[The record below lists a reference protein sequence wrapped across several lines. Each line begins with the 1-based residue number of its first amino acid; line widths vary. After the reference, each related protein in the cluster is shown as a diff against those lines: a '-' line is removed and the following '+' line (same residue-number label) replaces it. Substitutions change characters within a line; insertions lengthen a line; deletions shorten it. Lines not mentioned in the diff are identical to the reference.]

1 MRDLHFDEGFTRD
14 FNQASKNWP
23 WATWHQ
29 VEAQR
34 EATARR
40 LLAEVF
46 GSPSEGEELAGEHGG
61 EPSE

>member
-1 MRDLHFDEGFTRD
+1 MRDLHLDEGFMRD

-46 GSPSEGEELAGEHGG
+46 GGPSDDEGPAGERGR

>member
-1 MRDLHFDEGFTRD
+1 MRDLHLDEGFVRD

-34 EATARR
+34 EAVARR
-40 LLAEVF
+40 LLEEVF
-46 GSPSEGEELAGEHGG
+46 GGPSDGEEAAAPADGDPAE
-61 EPSE
+61 